1 MQALFIP
8 HKTFTWMAAQ
18 CSVRGNRTVSHHNVV
33 TTNRRSI
40 LAHRRR
46 THRWQQVITFITDW
60 LFLIT
65 RSNWNWLKA
74 AVIKVHVFVRRL
86 ANILLPLY
94 TISSAG
100 SWTCWP
106 SSSVPLCWAGYAIA
120 FTNCGRLFLLLKN
133 NTLWNQLM
141 SSLFKCIIWDNL
153 YVVNVH
159 KTIQD
164 QASFQEVVAFNND

>member
-1 MQALFIP
+1 
-8 HKTFTWMAAQ
+8 MAAQ

-46 THRWQQVITFITDW
+46 THRWQHVITFITDW

-141 SSLFKCIIWDNL
+141 SSLFSVQMYYLKVLLGYNIAIIGTYLRFSLAIRSALLWI
-153 YVVNVH
+153 Y
-159 KTIQD
+159 
-164 QASFQEVVAFNND
+164 EVCP